1 MYFYHNLQVCS
12 FDEQAHAYK
21 YLANYHLKA
30 NQLEKAYYA
39 AQKCTEFFEVLLPI
53 FKQIFTSYFYCEF
66 FLDFKANCLYDLCHN
81 RKCMGFMLTLDMLWS
96 TVIIP

>member
-53 FKQIFTSYFYCEF
+53 LSRFLHHTSTVNFS
-66 FLDFKANCLYDLCHN
+66 
-81 RKCMGFMLTLDMLWS
+81 LTLKQ
-96 TVIIP
+96 TVCMIYATTGSAWVLC